1 MIKSKK
7 THTVLRC
14 HIFSGV
20 VALCIQFCHIQII
33 PWSQQAATL
42 AKPSTLQDL
51 ARTRFRARQTMRT
64 LAFRS
69 PLVSR
74 LSEWDIFANCQVAS
88 VRNLYHVPI
97 SISSHIPSGCHAELS
112 SHFFFASGEEAPR
125 SANPQIL
132 QHSSRRSAGDR
143 RLSDFSNRSLNL
155 SILTPVS
162 ALFASTQKKFW
173 HWKPQAFFISSC
185 AQSQQSQWSSR
196 EKLVLHDLR
205 TGSTVELLHSY
216 TYPLVN

>member
-88 VRNLYHVPI
+88 VRNLYHVP
-97 SISSHIPSGCHAELS
+97 SHIISYPIRMSCRLS

-162 ALFASTQKKFW
+162 ALLRVPKKSFDIENRRHFSFPVVPSHSRVSGVQGKNSCSTTLELEHCGAS
-173 HWKPQAFFISSC
+173 A
-185 AQSQQSQWSSR
+185 
-196 EKLVLHDLR
+196 
-205 TGSTVELLHSY
+205 
-216 TYPLVN
+216 